1 MSKKSRPRSGAEN
14 DFGGNCKH
22 YDCKLDSSSSTIIDD
37 YCQPQSSSNDKRIDY
52 LKKELFIKCSPWL
65 FVNKLDPLTNVVST
79 FSRRVDSVFPE
90 NCEVT
95 SVFSDF
101 KNIQGCLFRQKLLGG
116 DDTVYF
122 AISSCY
128 YNLDEAFEEDW
139 DEHEGFVPKKMLLF
153 INNKRFELKPTS
165 PYKKYSKND
174 YVYYF
179 LIERD
184 VLYEIAVSCG
194 DMTVRLYD
202 QEGTCLEAILDHIQF
217 DARWF
222 YNKLYDNS
230 AFAEEIR
237 RKNQWAIAYE
247 KKRKKREGVEVDNS
261 SDEHSQ
267 VETTVTQESY
277 DTVVDNNKSII
288 LELFLA
294 IIGVIVLLV
303 VILSLII
310 NNTENKEKTSIVEP
324 IKKEMVTKAVAP
336 VKKEEVQ
343 KVEGIDLDF
352 HEVIKLVIEEYE
364 NSTLIEP
371 KPVHNKTGMKL
382 LYKINELN
390 EAEETV
396 FDYIYGINIEVKE
409 QTIDGYTFPTV
420 SATSDHACYLRYG
433 DLYFNNIEDYHAFTN
448 KIHDWGLKKYNDIS
462 GDLFRI
468 PIRKMTISETSVAYD
483 DYFYKV
489 AYREEGKQEN
499 GWYLVSFA
507 TQW

>member
-1 MSKKSRPRSGAEN
+1 
-14 DFGGNCKH
+14 
-22 YDCKLDSSSSTIIDD
+22 
-37 YCQPQSSSNDKRIDY
+37 
-52 LKKELFIKCSPWL
+52 
-65 FVNKLDPLTNVVST
+65 
-79 FSRRVDSVFPE
+79 
-90 NCEVT
+90 
-95 SVFSDF
+95 
-101 KNIQGCLFRQKLLGG
+101 
-116 DDTVYF
+116 
-122 AISSCY
+122 
-128 YNLDEAFEEDW
+128 
-139 DEHEGFVPKKMLLF
+139 MLLF

-267 VETTVTQESY
+267 VETTVTQASY
-277 DTVVDNNKSII
+277 DTVVDNNKRII

-294 IIGVIVLLV
+294 VIGVIVLLV
-303 VILSLII
+303 VFLSSII

-324 IKKEMVTKAVAP
+324 VKKEMVTKAVAP
-336 VKKEEVQ
+336 VKKEVVQ

-352 HEVIKLVIEEYE
+352 HEVIKLVIAVDDYA
-364 NSTLIEP
+364 SMIEP
-371 KPVHNKTGMKL
+371 EPIENRTNMHLYYNKKECEYG
-382 LYKINELN
+382 ES
-390 EAEETV
+390 ES
-396 FDYIYGINIEVKE
+396 DYLRTLVYGININVQNHNENGWNQPIV
-409 QTIDGYTFPTV
+409 T
-420 SATSDHACYLRYG
+420 ATSDHACYLQMG
-433 DLYFNNIEDYHAFTN
+433 ELYFNNINDYIAFTN
-448 KIHDWGLKKYNDIS
+448 KIHEWGFKKCYDDVE
-462 GDLFRI
+462 GLYRI
-468 PIRKMTISETSVAYD
+468 PIRKMTISEMSAADYEDFYQPAYC
-483 DYFYKV
+483 
-489 AYREEGKQEN
+489 EEGKQEN
-499 GWYLVSFA
+499 GWYLVCIA
-507 TQW
+507 TKW